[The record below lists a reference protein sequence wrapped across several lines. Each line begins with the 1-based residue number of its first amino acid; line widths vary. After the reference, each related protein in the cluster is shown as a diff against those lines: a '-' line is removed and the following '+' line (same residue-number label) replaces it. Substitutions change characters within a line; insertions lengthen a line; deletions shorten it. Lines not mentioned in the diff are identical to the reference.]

1 MLTARRWHATDSRS
15 RVIGTALITGAGRGI
30 GRVVARTLVLEGWDV
45 LSAVRDPQSALP
57 GTLAETLDVADPESI
72 GALAER
78 LRARNVPL
86 HALVNNAGV
95 YSGPAR
101 RIWDVN
107 VLGPLLLTR
116 ALQSLLVRNA
126 RVVMVT
132 SGLGRLSAQ
141 SPRLVKRLSN
151 PALSLDDVE
160 QLAREAPDGYGASKA
175 ALNAMARLF
184 ARELKPEGIV
194 VNAISPG
201 WVRTDMGGRNAP
213 RSLEQG
219 AASILWGVRLP
230 PGGPTGGV
238 FEDGKA
244 IPD

>member
-1 MLTARRWHATDSRS
+1 MH
-15 RVIGTALITGAGRGI
+15 TALITGASRGI
-30 GRVVARTLVLEGWDV
+30 GREVARTLVREGWRV
-45 LSAVRDPQSALP
+45 VSAVRNPNSAPAGTQAEAVDMGDPK
-57 GTLAETLDVADPESI
+57 SI
-72 GALAER
+72 EALAER
-78 LRARNVPL
+78 LRARNEQL
-86 HALVNNAGV
+86 EALVNNAGI

-141 SPRLVKRLSN
+141 SPRLVKRLSD